1 MRWRHRRLS
10 AAVLL
15 RRLAELVV
23 GRAGLRH
30 TVLVLLLVLVLRR
43 VLRLSLLVL
52 VLGRWELLV
61 LRGVLL
67 LRLLVLV
74 GHRRLLLLPL
84 RRPPR
89 VLLLRLLLGH
99 SPRVPGRLL
108 LRHRRLAAAMLRL
121 TPVLLVLGLAVLSL
135 TVLGLTVLSLT
146 VLSLTVL
153 SLTVLS
159 LTVLGLPVLIGSL
172 GHGRRS
178 PRVLLRL
185 LLLRRP
191 PRVLRL
197 AGRARRLVR
206 GLLLGRLLLVGVV
219 LGRLLVRLAVLRR
232 GSVRLAALRPLR
244 RVALPLLVVVPARC
258 LPVGAAAG
266 AGQVGPAAH
275 AQQVSLLERL
285 VTDRTVQGRHD
296 TSPERTPARSSLDVR
311 CSMSPLRGIP
321 M

>member
-135 TVLGLTVLSLT
+135 TVLGLT